1 MADLSK
7 ILGGPWA
14 PPQEKLVDSPEVQL
28 AQAIR
33 DAGLEPPEQI
43 IFDGKIHRFRTNA
56 KGSSNK
62 GGDRPGWYLVFGDGV
77 PAGRFG
83 CWRSGIEV
91 TWQADVG
98 LHNVI
103 NSQSI
108 IRDVECAN
116 YCTVRDSR
124 FRKVVSATTLTH

>member
-1 MADLSK
+1 MAFRETATPSN
-7 ILGGPWA
+7 
-14 PPQEKLVDSPEVQL
+14 LVMMFMSSVVVL
-28 AQAIR
+28 AFVATTTEGQTM
-33 DAGLEPPEQI
+33 
-43 IFDGKIHRFRTNA
+43 TNL
-56 KGSSNK
+56 K
-62 GGDRPGWYLVFGDGV
+62 YLMT
-77 PAGRFG
+77 AN
-83 CWRSGIEV
+83 

-124 FRKVVSATTLTH
+124 FRKVVSSTPLTH